1 MADPLVQRVGR
12 SLAAHRY
19 SLGWSQKELAT
30 RSGVGQSAISRYEDG
45 DRTMGIDILVR
56 LSTALGV
63 APGVLLCGLPPGRH
77 LSVAEAR
84 AS

>member
-1 MADPLVQRVGR
+1 MAESLVQRVGN

-19 SLGWSQKELAT
+19 SRGWSQKELAR

-45 DRTMGIDILVR
+45 DRTMRIDILVR
-56 LSTALGV
+56 LSNALGV
-63 APGVLLCGLPPGRH
+63 APGVLLCGVSPGRH
-77 LSVAEAR
+77 LSVAKAR